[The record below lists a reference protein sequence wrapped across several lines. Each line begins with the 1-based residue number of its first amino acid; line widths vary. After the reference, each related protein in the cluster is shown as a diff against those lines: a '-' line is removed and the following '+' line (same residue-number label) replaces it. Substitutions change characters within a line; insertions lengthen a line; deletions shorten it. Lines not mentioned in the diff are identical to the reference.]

1 MANRKS
7 SKGKTK
13 QRKHIVEIIISLIIS
28 FLSGYFFND
37 AGGFSAVLAKLSSVE
52 ILGDGKAYFHFID
65 VGQGDSTLI
74 TSDGGTVMIDT
85 GSVSEGDTVCDYIT
99 RFTESVDYLILT
111 HPHEDHL
118 YSEELEH
125 RLKGF
130 ACEIGTPVLVIHGS
144 ADTLETI
151 RRVTDRV
158 PGFKGQDRVIYDIMK
173 PYETRAIGRYYVTP
187 LPAEHGTATPFV
199 YLIEEGDKSFLLLN
213 DTGRPSYEVY
223 QYLVKRGILLDA
235 ISFDTTYGFENVLV
249 KYGKA
254 DHHMGLLDNVAVKGF
269 LDMNGV
275 ADRHTVCIANHFS
288 HQGIDADYHK
298 MAEHSAKY
306 GFITSYDGLEIEV

>member
-1 MANRKS
+1 MKIKYWGTAAAEGVPGIFCNCEVCRLARQEKGRKLRTRS
-7 SKGKTK
+7 QLLINDDLLVDFGPDTYTNSVKYDFNMTNL
-13 QRKHIVEIIISLIIS
+13 KHVII
-28 FLSGYFFND
+28 
-37 AGGFSAVLAKLSSVE
+37 
-52 ILGDGKAYFHFID
+52 
-65 VGQGDSTLI
+65 
-74 TSDGGTVMIDT
+74 
-85 GSVSEGDTVCDYIT
+85 
-99 RFTESVDYLILT
+99 T

-199 YLIEEGDKSFLLLN
+199 YLIEEGNKSFLLLN

>member
-1 MANRKS
+1 MKIKYWGTAAAEGVPGIFCNCEVCRLARAEKGRKLRTRS
-7 SKGKTK
+7 QLLINDDLLVDFGPDTYTNSVKYDFNMTNL
-13 QRKHIVEIIISLIIS
+13 KHIII
-28 FLSGYFFND
+28 
-37 AGGFSAVLAKLSSVE
+37 
-52 ILGDGKAYFHFID
+52 
-65 VGQGDSTLI
+65 
-74 TSDGGTVMIDT
+74 
-85 GSVSEGDTVCDYIT
+85 
-99 RFTESVDYLILT
+99 T

-125 RLKGF
+125 RLSGF
-130 ACEIGTPVLVIHGS
+130 ACEIGTPVLVLHGS

-151 RRVTDRV
+151 RRVTDRI

-275 ADRHTVCIANHFS
+275 SDRHTVCIANHFS

>member
-1 MANRKS
+1 MKIKYWGTAAAEGVPGIFCNCEVCRLARAEKGRKLRTRS
-7 SKGKTK
+7 QLLINDDLLVDFGPDTYTNSVKYDFNMTNL
-13 QRKHIVEIIISLIIS
+13 KHIII
-28 FLSGYFFND
+28 
-37 AGGFSAVLAKLSSVE
+37 
-52 ILGDGKAYFHFID
+52 
-65 VGQGDSTLI
+65 
-74 TSDGGTVMIDT
+74 
-85 GSVSEGDTVCDYIT
+85 
-99 RFTESVDYLILT
+99 T

-118 YSEELEH
+118 YADELEH
-125 RLKGF
+125 RLSGF
-130 ACEIGTPVLVIHGS
+130 ACEIGTPVLVLHGS

-158 PGFKGQDRVIYDIMK
+158 PAFKGQDRVIYDIMK

-199 YLIEEGDKSFLLLN
+199 YLIEEGGKSFLVLN